1 MERGAKVCWYL
12 EDTRLFARNLE
23 DTRLKGI
30 DPFLNEGGRSGRFR
44 PGSSTIW
51 WNSVTTLLSSII
63 NSLCKLLRSSLGR
76 IPTSSRHCNRSVT
89 KCHRRKNCVISSLN
103 MDVSDIKH
111 VGSSV
116 LTRQVDEIVHRQH
129 DTHTKSHKLICP
141 VTMPLSLWHTHL
153 HLWVNCLYTSGEGS
167 LIIWKI

>member
-1 MERGAKVCWYL
+1 
-12 EDTRLFARNLE
+12 
-23 DTRLKGI
+23 
-30 DPFLNEGGRSGRFR
+30 LNEGGRSGRFR

-51 WNSVTTLLSSII
+51 WNSVATLLSSII

-141 VTMPLSLWHTHL
+141 GHDAPQSMTYSFTSVGKLSVYVRGGLPYYMKNLITQN
-153 HLWVNCLYTSGEGS
+153 VGS
-167 LIIWKI
+167 LASGIV